1 MRRSCVSPN
10 KGGYEPSVKTLARSK
25 VGGAGRPQ
33 PYLICNDPIGP
44 APPAMSFIN
53 ATSLSVG
60 ICTMR
65 FSGSGLLTIS
75 SRKNLGGHAVRSA
88 RSVTSSSATSE
99 SDGQRGGGQRCQR
112 CKPYFWSQ
120 LSGCAPTHSCSFWT
134 DASRYFEKGC
144 CCWNGM
150 EQLNEHKAQAF
161 SARTQPK
168 LSALEHTL
176 TSLLPAP
183 STGAGPLPPWPRTP
197 GKEK

>member
-10 KGGYEPSVKTLARSK
+10 KGGYEPGVKTLARSK

-88 RSVTSSSATSE
+88 RSVTSSATSE
-99 SDGQRGGGQRCQR
+99 SDGERGGGQRCQR
-112 CKPYFWSQ
+112 YKPYFWSQ

-134 DASRYFEKGC
+134 DASRHFEKGC
-144 CCWNGM
+144 CCWNG
-150 EQLNEHKAQAF
+150 
-161 SARTQPK
+161 K
-168 LSALEHTL
+168 LMSTRPRPF
-176 TSLLPAP
+176 LPARAAK
-183 STGAGPLPPWPRTP
+183 TIGAGAHSHPTTAGAIDRCRTFTALA
-197 GKEK
+197 